1 MKDVRKLLS
10 GALIEICENKPL
22 DHVTVTEIAEHA
34 GLTRQVFYRHF
45 VDKYDLAKYI
55 HLHDYYDVLD
65 AMEVEEE
72 CGADMWGNV
81 SRLWFDVIKAKPRFY
96 QNVYRSS
103 SNGEFKRIMRTYIT
117 NFYMGI
123 VRCQVGE
130 QMDPD
135 ILFVVQLYLAGA
147 TEKINEWILGGAKMS
162 IEELNQLLYLAMP
175 EKIRD
180 LVIWNELDATIAKK
194 IAKEAYPESE

>member
-1 MKDVRKLLS
+1 
-10 GALIEICENKPL
+10 
-22 DHVTVTEIAEHA
+22 
-34 GLTRQVFYRHF
+34 
-45 VDKYDLAKYI
+45 
-55 HLHDYYDVLD
+55 
-65 AMEVEEE
+65 
-72 CGADMWGNV
+72 
-81 SRLWFDVIKAKPRFY
+81 
-96 QNVYRSS
+96 
-103 SNGEFKRIMRTYIT
+103 
-117 NFYMGI
+117 
-123 VRCQVGE
+123 
-130 QMDPD
+130 MDPD